1 MRRAVFLMLCAL
13 SSTFLSSAQAAA
25 EPVVLTSNDGYTSF
39 KGDLIGID
47 NSFYILNTSVG
58 EVKIPQA
65 GVTCTGAGCPA
76 PTPAASKSDRL
87 PADIGKDEQNALF
100 QEFLEWRKKNAN

>member
-1 MRRAVFLMLCAL
+1 MCRVAFLVLCAL
-13 SSTFLSSAQAAA
+13 SSTFMGVAQAAA
-25 EPVVLTSNDGYTSF
+25 DPVVLTSRDGYTTF
-39 KGDLIGID
+39 EGDLIGID
-47 NSFYILNTSVG
+47 NDFYILNTSVG

-65 GVTCTGAGCPA
+65 GVTCTGAGCPS

-87 PADIGKDEQNALF
+87 PPEIGKDEQNALF